1 MNSLDGTKISS
12 HGTAK
17 GRLRRACKR
26 LLLALLVCYLI
37 SAAWQVYK
45 PLPAGIGWN
54 FPTASSGDVALLTD
68 ITYVDAAGARH
79 SDQQV
84 FDEILR
90 LIGQAQRVVVMDM
103 FLFNDFAGADAAPSL
118 RPLSA
123 QLTQALVD
131 RKRAV
136 PGLQV
141 VMITDPI
148 NTLYGGMPSK
158 HLDALRAA
166 GIETVV
172 TDLTR
177 IRAPNPAWS
186 GLWQLCC
193 RWLGNSDRGG
203 WLPSPFGQGEATL
216 RSYLALL
223 NLKAN
228 HRKTLVVDSG
238 DDWVG
243 LVASANPHDGSS
255 AHGNVALRFRGPAA
269 LDLLRSERA
278 VVAMS
283 GAAWPQSLVSIEP
296 PAQPAGPA
304 GPAGGAQV
312 QILTEGRI
320 RDALL
325 ASVAGAEP
333 GERLDIAVFY
343 FSHRGLVKAVA
354 AAQQR
359 GVKVRVLLDPN
370 EDAFGRKKNGIP
382 NRQAALELYEAGVPV
397 RWCDTH
403 GEQCHAKF
411 MLKRSSAGKAELIV
425 GSANYTRRNLDDY
438 NLESSAR
445 VLAAADTAVMSRAAS
460 YFEQSWSNTEGR
472 RISLPYAHYADDS
485 RLRYWRYR
493 FTEATGL
500 SSF

>member
-1 MNSLDGTKISS
+1 MDGTIVSS
-12 HGTAK
+12 QETAI
-17 GRLRRACKR
+17 GRFRRGGKR
-26 LLLALLVCYLI
+26 LLLAFFACYLI
-37 SAAWQVYK
+37 SAIWQVYK
-45 PLPAGIGWN
+45 PLPAGIGRN
-54 FPTASSGDVALLTD
+54 FPVASSDDVALLTD
-68 ITYVDAAGARH
+68 ITYVDAVGVRH
-79 SDQQV
+79 SEQQV
-84 FDEILR
+84 FDEVLR
-90 LIGQAQRVVVMDM
+90 LIGQAQRVVVVDM
-103 FLFNDFAGADAAPSL
+103 FLFNDFTGADAAPVL

-123 QLTQALVD
+123 QLTHALVE

-141 VMITDPI
+141 VVITDPI
-148 NTLYGGMPSK
+148 NTLYGGMKSK
-158 HLDALRAA
+158 HIDALRAA
-166 GIETVV
+166 GVEVVV

-193 RWLGNSDRGG
+193 RWLGNSDSGG
-203 WLPSPFGQGEATL
+203 WLPSPFGQGEVTL

-223 NLKAN
+223 NLNAN

-255 AHGNVALRFRGPAA
+255 AHGNVALRFSGPAA
-269 LDLLRSERA
+269 WHLLQSERA
-278 VVAMS
+278 AVAMS
-283 GAAWPQSLVSIEP
+283 GASWPQPLAAIEA
-296 PAQPAGPA
+296 PALPAKLA
-304 GPAGGAQV
+304 DDIQV
-312 QILTEGRI
+312 QLVTEGRI

-325 ASVAGAEP
+325 AGVASAKP

-343 FSHRGLVKAVA
+343 FSHRGLVKEVA
-354 AAQQR
+354 AAQRR
-359 GVKVRVLLDPN
+359 GVRVRVLLDPN

-382 NRQAALELYEAGVPV
+382 NRQAALELHGAGVPV

-411 MLKRSSAGKAELIV
+411 MLKRGAAGKAELIV

-438 NLESSAR
+438 NLESSMR
-445 VLAAADTAVMSRAAS
+445 VLAAADTAVMERAAS
-460 YFEQSWSNTEGR
+460 YFEQSWSNTDGR
-472 RISLPYAHYADDS
+472 RISLPYARYADDS

>member
-1 MNSLDGTKISS
+1 MDGTNTAPQ
-12 HGTAK
+12 GGAK
-17 GRLRRACKR
+17 GRFRRACKR
-26 LLLALLVCYLI
+26 LLLALFVCYLI

-45 PLPAGIGWN
+45 PLPAGIGREYLAA
-54 FPTASSGDVALLTD
+54 PSDEVALLTD

-90 LIGQAQRVVVMDM
+90 LIGQAQRVVVADM
-103 FLFNDFAGADAAPSL
+103 FLFNDFTGADAAPSL

-123 QLTQALVD
+123 QLTQALVE

-158 HLDALRAA
+158 HLEALRAA
-166 GIETVV
+166 GIQVVV

-186 GLWQLCC
+186 GFWQLCC
-193 RWLGNSDRGG
+193 RWTGNSDRGG
-203 WLPSPFGQGEATL
+203 WLASPFGPGKVTL

-223 NLKAN
+223 NLNAN

-238 DDWVG
+238 EDWVG

-255 AHGNVALRFRGPAA
+255 AHGNVAVRFRGPAA
-269 LDLLRSERA
+269 FDLLQSERA

-283 GAAWPQSLVSIEP
+283 GASWPQPLASVEP
-296 PAQPAGPA
+296 PTRAAGPA
-304 GPAGGAQV
+304 DGIQT
-312 QILTEGRI
+312 QIVTEGRI

-325 ASVAGAEP
+325 ASVASAKL

-343 FSHRGLVKAVA
+343 FSHRGLAKEVA

-359 GVKVRVLLDPN
+359 GVRVRVLLDPN
-370 EDAFGRKKNGIP
+370 
-382 NRQAALELYEAGVPV
+382 
-397 RWCDTH
+397 
-403 GEQCHAKF
+403 
-411 MLKRSSAGKAELIV
+411 
-425 GSANYTRRNLDDY
+425 
-438 NLESSAR
+438 
-445 VLAAADTAVMSRAAS
+445 
-460 YFEQSWSNTEGR
+460 
-472 RISLPYAHYADDS
+472 
-485 RLRYWRYR
+485 
-493 FTEATGL
+493 
-500 SSF
+500 